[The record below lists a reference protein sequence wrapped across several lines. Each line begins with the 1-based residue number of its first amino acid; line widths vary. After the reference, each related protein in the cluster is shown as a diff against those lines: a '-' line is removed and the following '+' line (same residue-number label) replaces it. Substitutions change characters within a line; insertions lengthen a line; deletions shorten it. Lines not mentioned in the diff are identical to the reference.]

1 MNKRQ
6 LEKELNR
13 ITRQEYAMLLR
24 SKHKKAAPM
33 ESLVG
38 NKVPEGLADTLDAAF
53 EKAFK
58 VVFDKGT
65 AVINMTFNEK
75 KINQAEDSGRESQ
88 RRWIADMAL
97 TSVEGAGLGLLGIG
111 IPDIPVFTGMILRSV
126 YQTALC
132 YNFDYNSTK
141 EQIFILKV
149 IEAALARGEAV
160 EPLNQ
165 QVDAFM
171 QAIDND
177 EMVFFG
183 LVNEQIE
190 RTAKALSNEVLY
202 MKFIQTVP
210 IIGAAGGMYN
220 PFCLH
225 KVKNYADLKYQKR
238 EVMKKIIDL
247 EKKEREK
254 LEENT
259 DWNTQKTEENI

>member
-1 MNKRQ
+1 MYYLIKNTLEECAAEDCRKGDCQYVAVLSSAQRQ

-13 ITRQEYAMLLR
+13 ITRQEYAMVLR
-24 SKHKKAAPM
+24 SKNKRAAPM
-33 ESLVG
+33 ESLIG

-65 AVINMTFNEK
+65 SVINMTFNEK
-75 KINQAEDSGRESQ
+75 KINEAEDSGKESQ
-88 RRWIADMAL
+88 RRWIADKAL

-111 IPDIPVFTGMILRSV
+111 LPDIPVFTGMVLRSV

-149 IEAALARGEAV
+149 IEAALARGEDA
-160 EPLNQ
+160 EQRNRE
-165 QVDAFM
+165 VDSFM

-183 LVNEQIE
+183 LGIC
-190 RTAKALSNEVLY
+190 T
-202 MKFIQTVP
+202 F
-210 IIGAAGGMYN
+210 
-220 PFCLH
+220 
-225 KVKNYADLKYQKR
+225 
-238 EVMKKIIDL
+238 
-247 EKKEREK
+247 
-254 LEENT
+254 
-259 DWNTQKTEENI
+259 